1 MAHCATLV
9 SSFTL
14 FEEIK
19 LKQFHT
25 LLVASLITLSYA
37 PAFAAGTTVVPKDG
51 FLCCNLRVS
60 GAWASDA
67 NSQRSGGTIMPAG
80 TRVIGMAYGSS
91 QVDVEIGGRKVSI
104 GNDYSRD
111 MTIQAFAQRWIV
123 PKDPREALRDWSP
136 KVQQAVKAG
145 RIMKGMNRKQVL
157 MSLGWPTTGS
167 TPNIDDPVWNYP
179 AGFKVIFNERWAV
192 KAIDADDTVKKQVV
206 MP

>member
-1 MAHCATLV
+1 
-9 SSFTL
+9 
-14 FEEIK
+14 
-19 LKQFHT
+19 LKQFHPLFVASLMT
-25 LLVASLITLSYA
+25 LLVA
-37 PAFAAGTTVVPKDG
+37 PAFAAGTTAVPKDG

-60 GAWASDA
+60 GSWASDA
-67 NSQRSGGTIMPAG
+67 NNQRSGGMLMPAG

-91 QVDVEIGGRKVSI
+91 QVDVEIGGKKVSI

-123 PKDPREALRDWSP
+123 AKDPREALRDWSP
-136 KVQQAVKAG
+136 RVQQAVKAG
-145 RIMKGMNRKQVL
+145 RVMKGMNRKQVL

-192 KAIDADDTVKKQVV
+192 KAIDADDATKKQVV

>member
-1 MAHCATLV
+1 M
-9 SSFTL
+9 
-14 FEEIK
+14 K
-19 LKQFHT
+19 LPQ
-25 LLVASLITLSYA
+25 TLS
-37 PAFAAGTTVVPKDG
+37 PGCSRQVVQGVVPKDG
-51 FLCCNLRVS
+51 IL
-60 GAWASDA
+60 
-67 NSQRSGGTIMPAG
+67 
-80 TRVIGMAYGSS
+80 
-91 QVDVEIGGRKVSI
+91 
-104 GNDYSRD
+104 
-111 MTIQAFAQRWIV
+111 V

-192 KAIDADDTVKKQVV
+192 KAIDADDAVKKQVV